1 MSHLKSQSKAKNVHG
16 GEGGV
21 GGVGVS
27 QLEDLDEDQHHHD
40 VHHGRVELEADVG
53 GTDMEDHT
61 EEPLHIRESDFDAQ
75 MSDIKILK
83 GNKILRPVNKK
94 PFSEILSGCFHFGLF
109 SS

>member
-1 MSHLKSQSKAKNVHG
+1 MPHLKSQSEAKNVHG

-53 GTDMEDHT
+53 GTNMEDHT
-61 EEPLHIRESDFDAQ
+61 EEPLH
-75 MSDIKILK
+75 MKILI
-83 GNKILRPVNKK
+83 NYLWTYDLFILHSI
-94 PFSEILSGCFHFGLF
+94 FCILCSVFCVLY
-109 SS
+109 SVL